1 MYFANW
7 DKNCLT
13 TIINCQTRVTM
24 QTPIRGLRS
33 FCFAARTLSFKEA
46 ANQLFI
52 TPSAIS
58 HQIKQLE
65 EQLGIELFERQT
77 RSIRL
82 TSAGKN
88 FYDSVSPLIKALE
101 NTINEFSQLQENVT
115 ISITLP
121 EFFASELLMP
131 KLSEWTTAHPNIN
144 LQLNTMKTRKE
155 LSRQSDVSIVLSSS
169 KPSEGLVHELFALEY
184 IPACNKQHL
193 TLWQDKP
200 LDALNQVPL
209 ILHKSRPWSWHQ
221 WAEYA
226 GVDDF
231 SPKQIIQ
238 IDSMFGVTRAAQQ
251 GMGIALIPLPISQ
264 TWLDE
269 QWLYKLTDIPF
280 KTKDKYYLVQHESNQ
295 SNPSLDLF
303 TKWMIDTFRYLK

>member
-1 MYFANW
+1 
-7 DKNCLT
+7 
-13 TIINCQTRVTM
+13 M

-46 ANQLFI
+46 ANLLYL
-52 TPSAIS
+52 TPSAVS

-77 RSIRL
+77 RSINL
-82 TSAGKN
+82 TAAGKN

-101 NTINEFSQLQENVT
+101 KTITEFSQLQENVT

-131 KLSEWTTAHPNIN
+131 KLSEWTTEHPKTN

-155 LSRQSDVSIVLSSS
+155 LAINSDLSIVLSSS
-169 KPSEGLVHELFALEY
+169 KPLEGVVHELFSLQY
-184 IPACNKQHL
+184 SPACNKEN
-193 TLWQDKP
+193 WQQWHENP
-200 LDALNQVPL
+200 HEALQQVPL
-209 ILHKSRPWSWHQ
+209 ILHKARPWAWHQ
-221 WAEYA
+221 WAEHV
-226 GVDDF
+226 GLDDF

-238 IDSMFGVTRAAQQ
+238 IDSMFGVARAAQQ

-264 TWLDE
+264 TWFDE
-269 QWLYKLTDIPF
+269 SWLFNFTEEPLV
-280 KTKDKYYLVQHESNQ
+280 TKDKYYLVQHE
-295 SNPSLDLF
+295 PSETNASLELF
-303 TKWMIDTFRYLK
+303 IKWLLDTFKHLK

>member
-1 MYFANW
+1 
-7 DKNCLT
+7 
-13 TIINCQTRVTM
+13 M

-46 ANQLFI
+46 ANQLYL
-52 TPSAIS
+52 TPSAVS

-82 TSAGKN
+82 TAAGKN

-101 NTINEFSQLQENVT
+101 KTINEFSQLQENVN

-131 KLSEWTTAHPNIN
+131 KLSEWTTEHPNTN

-155 LSRQSDVSIVLSSS
+155 LTRQSDLSIVLSSS
-169 KPSEGLVHELFALEY
+169 KPIEGVVHELFSLSY
-184 IPACNKQHL
+184 SPACNKHNWQI
-193 TLWQDKP
+193 WQDKP
-200 LDALNQVPL
+200 LQALNELPL
-209 ILHKSRPWSWHQ
+209 ILHKARPWAWHQ
-221 WAEYA
+221 WAEHA
-226 GVDDF
+226 GIDDF

-238 IDSMFGVTRAAQQ
+238 VDSMFGVARAAQQ

-264 TWLDE
+264 TWFDE
-269 QWLYKLTDIPF
+269 QWLFSFTDLPL
-280 KTKDKYYLVQHESNQ
+280 KTKDKYYLVQHEPSESNA
-295 SNPSLDLF
+295 SLELF
-303 TKWMIDTFRYLK
+303 IKWILDTYKHLK

>member
-1 MYFANW
+1 
-7 DKNCLT
+7 
-13 TIINCQTRVTM
+13 M

-33 FCFAARTLSFKEA
+33 FCVAAKSLSFKEA
-46 ANQLFI
+46 ANQLFL
-52 TPSAIS
+52 TPSAVS

-65 EQLGIELFERQT
+65 EQLGIDLFERQT
-77 RSIRL
+77 RSISL

-88 FYDSVSPLIKALE
+88 FYDSVSPLVKALE
-101 NTINEFSQLQENVT
+101 STINEFSQLQENVS

-131 KLSEWTTAHPNIN
+131 KLSAWTTEHPNIN

-155 LSRQSDVSIVLSSS
+155 LSQLSDVSVVLSSS
-169 KPSEGLVHELFALEY
+169 KPIDGLVHELFALEY
-184 IPACNKQHL
+184 IPACNKQNL
-193 TLWQDKP
+193 QRWKEDP

-221 WAEYA
+221 WADHA

-269 QWLYKLTDIPF
+269 EWLHKLTDIPY

-303 TKWMIDTFRYLK
+303 TKWMVDTFQYLK